1 MHLSK
6 AFLEKLCALLK
17 SQLKNDLEDILI
29 APCGE
34 SRFRIRAK
42 LPSTFATWFGAGFLN
57 ILSDDGVEIEI
68 EQSYAVPKKPFQG
81 SLVTGWFGATIIPQL
96 EKSINQGLGAGKVLK
111 MRSEVFRTTTNIT
124 LDPFPLLKKYL
135 PLGMGDHVT
144 RVEWTTSHE
153 ALIFKFDWHHS
164 GSNRQTAPRNS
175 GGKPMD
181 PHLQKFVNNLVNS
194 QFAEMKGSSAD
205 LHLELP
211 ETLLNEA
218 AKALTADKGPNANR
232 WLALVQ
238 SIRVKG
244 SISVDLKLNA

>member
-1 MHLSK
+1 
-6 AFLEKLCALLK
+6 
-17 SQLKNDLEDILI
+17 
-29 APCGE
+29 
-34 SRFRIRAK
+34 
-42 LPSTFATWFGAGFLN
+42 
-57 ILSDDGVEIEI
+57 
-68 EQSYAVPKKPFQG
+68 
-81 SLVTGWFGATIIPQL
+81 
-96 EKSINQGLGAGKVLK
+96 
-111 MRSEVFRTTTNIT
+111 
-124 LDPFPLLKKYL
+124 
-135 PLGMGDHVT
+135 
-144 RVEWTTSHE
+144 
-153 ALIFKFDWHHS
+153 
-164 GSNRQTAPRNS
+164 
-175 GGKPMD
+175 MD